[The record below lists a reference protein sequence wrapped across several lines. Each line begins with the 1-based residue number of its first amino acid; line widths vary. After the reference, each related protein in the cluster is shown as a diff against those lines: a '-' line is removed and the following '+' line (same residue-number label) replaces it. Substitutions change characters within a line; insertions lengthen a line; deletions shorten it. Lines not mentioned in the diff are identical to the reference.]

1 MIQHKHLLIN
11 ATIKNPIREEA
22 YAIYLLTK
30 LVKKIDMKIIKGP
43 FAQYVEAVGNRG
55 MTATVIIETSHI
67 AFHIWD
73 EQDPAVIKFDL
84 YTCGSLDSAT
94 VLSMLDEQFGL
105 ISIEWMVLDREN
117 GFKKI
122 EESKTN

>member
-94 VLSMLDEQFGL
+94 VLSMLDEQFGF

-122 EESKTN
+122 EQSKTN

>member
-11 ATIKNPIREEA
+11 ATIKNPIHEEA
-22 YAIYLLTK
+22 DAIDLLTK
-30 LVKKIDMKIIKGP
+30 LVENIDMKIIKGP

-73 EQDPAVIKFDL
+73 EKDPAVIKFDL
-84 YTCGSLDSAT
+84 YTCGSLDSAK
-94 VLSMLDEQFGL
+94 VLSMLDEKFGF

-117 GFKKI
+117 GFEKI
-122 EESKTN
+122 EQSKTI

>member
-43 FAQYVEAVGNRG
+43 FAKYVEAVGNRG

-84 YTCGSLDSAT
+84 YTCGALDSAT
-94 VLSMLDEQFGL
+94 VLSMLEEQFGF

-122 EESKTN
+122 EQSETI